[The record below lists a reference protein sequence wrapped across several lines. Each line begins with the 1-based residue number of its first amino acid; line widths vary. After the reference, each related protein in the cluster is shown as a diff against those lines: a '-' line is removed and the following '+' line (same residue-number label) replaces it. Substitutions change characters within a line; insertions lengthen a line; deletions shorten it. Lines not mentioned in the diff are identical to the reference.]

1 MAEVVNPPP
10 NVYLAISHV
19 TRVLERVLLGLE
31 LGVKRDISGHPY
43 LERRALLSWFVLE
56 EISELNK
63 IWAVSHV

>member
-1 MAEVVNPPP
+1 M
-10 NVYLAISHV
+10 L
-19 TRVLERVLLGLE
+19 RVLERVLLGLE